1 MSSCEGLQTA
11 LWVEG
16 ARGHVLTIELTI
28 ERLPQAFQ
36 AHSARS
42 VEDRVA
48 RMVRHAPRKVHPAGS
63 IPAPVS
69 NGIPAILV

>member
-1 MSSCEGLQTA
+1 MDSCEGLETT
-11 LWVEG
+11 LRVEG
-16 ARGHVLTIELTI
+16 ARGHILTI
-28 ERLPQAFQ
+28 ERLPQSFQ

-48 RMVRHAPRKVHPAGS
+48 RMVRHAPRKLHHAGS

-69 NGIPAILV
+69 NGILAILV